1 MNRPFN
7 KFHSMTGSALIVSLI
22 ILLVMT
28 LLGITAM
35 STTTLEEKMAGNM
48 RDSNLAFQAAEAA
61 LRAGETMANGLSSP
75 CGGPCFSGN
84 ADYLADTFW
93 STNGQAYSAID
104 VNNTYL
110 AASPLFVIEELDE
123 DFDSIKKGDVETG
136 RRYYRITARGTGGS
150 TTSRVVLQSTYH
162 VKF

>member
-1 MNRPFN
+1 MNRSFN

-35 STTTLEEKMAGNM
+35 STSTLEEKMAGNM

-61 LRAGETMANGLSSP
+61 LRAGETMTNGLSFP
-75 CGGPCFSGN
+75 CGNPCFSGN

-93 STNGQAYSAID
+93 TANGRDYTAMTAS
-104 VNNTYL
+104 L
-110 AASPLFVIEELDE
+110 AASPQFVIEELDD
-123 DFDSIKKGDVETG
+123 DFDEEGKEGDAKTG
-136 RRYYRITARGTGGS
+136 KRYYRITARGTGGS
-150 TTSRVVLQSTYH
+150 TTSRVVLQSTYY